1 MVAVIAF
8 LILIPGGLLYN
19 DHITRK
25 IDACWKRGESF
36 CAYRMKPLNSPKKKR
51 YLESLNGEIDL
62 RLQCE
67 VFMKVDEEQGLTFA
81 KDVLKCDEVLAEPL
95 TIYETPCPFDA
106 PSMRGIQGCRPR
118 WA

>member
-25 IDACWKRGESF
+25 IDACWKSGESF
-36 CAYRMKPLNSPKKKR
+36 CAYRMKPLNSPKRKR
-51 YLESLNGEIDL
+51 YLESLEGSIDKKL
-62 RLQCE
+62 ECE
-67 VFMKVDEEQGLTFA
+67 VWLKADKEFAISVLGCDPLAVVDFD
-81 KDVLKCDEVLAEPL
+81 K
-95 TIYETPCPFDA
+95 PCPFDV

-118 WA
+118 YA